1 MILKNCTDNTL
12 LTLFSLGFK
21 ELQQMH
27 YSLFKSKQKVASVAW
42 VSTYRFYYL
51 CVLFDAALIKFLN
64 IYLTLENATS
74 KQNVH

>member
-1 MILKNCTDNTL
+1 MIKKNCTDNTL

-42 VSTYRFYYL
+42 VSTFIDSTV
-51 CVLFDAALIKFLN
+51 CLFDAALIKFLN